1 MIEAGAAEACNREVI
16 RMAKG
21 RYERWRTKEGLLLIE
36 GWARD
41 GLTDEQVAHN
51 MGISRKTLYVW
62 IEKYSDI
69 CDALKKGKDVA
80 DREVESAL
88 YRRAVGYRTKKQ
100 TRELRL
106 NRKTGKQEMKVV
118 KETEEE
124 VAPDVTAAIFWLKNR
139 KPEEWRDKR
148 DVEIDGLGDG
158 QQKIDDILSQI
169 KGTGGDE

>member
-1 MIEAGAAEACNREVI
+1 
-16 RMAKG
+16 MAKG

-62 IEKYSDI
+62 VEKFGDI
-69 CDALKKGKDVA
+69 CNALKKGKDVA

-88 YRRAVGYRTKKQ
+88 YKRAVGYRTKKQ
-100 TRELRL
+100 VKELRL
-106 NRKTGKQEMKVV
+106 NRETRRQELTVV

-124 VAPDVTAAIFWLKNR
+124 IAPDVTAAIFWLKNR
-139 KPEEWRDKR
+139 KPEDWRDKR
-148 DVEIDGLGDG
+148 DVMIDGIEES
-158 QQKIDDILSQI
+158 QQKVDEVLQQLRSA
-169 KGTGGDE
+169 GGDE